1 MHSVFFRM
9 VSTSRGIVGSSV
21 SSPTSG
27 DEQQAT
33 RSIAASS
40 TVAVNLVYELAVFYA
55 CFVFS
60 FVNGF
65 VLQGVF
71 KAVFSPVGL

>member
-1 MHSVFFRM
+1 MFFRI
-9 VSTSRGIVGSSV
+9 VSTSRDIVESSV

-27 DEQQAT
+27 DEHHAT

-40 TVAVNLVYELAVFYA
+40 TVAVKHVYELAVFYA

-65 VLQGVF
+65 VFQGVF
-71 KAVFSPVGL
+71 KVVFSPVGL